1 MHNVRN
7 HLCSFP
13 GLELPITVDDIFTEE
28 DFDLIYD
35 REKFNQKIKPLT
47 NDGTFG
53 TGADTNETLF
63 GWSYAQ
69 TENLQWMYS
78 PQEHK
83 IPGSGRYTQTGEDIV
98 LDKDQDNIE
107 ANINGNKIISGNPGV
122 GVNPITF
129 SDDDR
134 LFVAQC
140 FFDNGLFEMDPSGNT
155 EPRIIFEEIGDFCGL
170 NGMDWGSDGRLYG
183 PRWFNNEVVSVDVDT
198 GDIRKEVVGLN
209 VPAAVKFNSK
219 GELFIL
225 DTGAGKV
232 VKVTDGIKS
241 DYAYVE
247 LGLDNLAIN
256 SDDEVYVSSYS
267 EGNVMKVSPGAIE
280 KVLPGGISHAGGI
293 TISGDDI
300 VVADIQSV
308 KAYST
313 KNGSE
318 SWNIKNVFRV
328 SPHGANTAV
337 SSFDNYHSRH
347 AAKRMTYRL
356 T

>member
-107 ANINGNKIISGNPGV
+107 ANINGDKITTFRPPTSIGILTNKKLMYTLKEYAQDTFHDDYLADIWNVAGRKIV
-122 GVNPITF
+122 PITVIGF
-129 SDDDR
+129 SGPSTYHTEGLAGFKKVADKEFINNVADMSARATAVINFRMLGDPDDCSIE
-134 LFVAQC
+134 VADPDEE
-140 FFDNGLFEMDPSGNT
+140 FTLEYDNLNKKYIEEWKATGK
-155 EPRIIFEEIGDFCGL
+155 EPANMVSENGISVSATIDQVSHEKML
-170 NGMDWGSDGRLYG
+170 NHLT
-183 PRWFNNEVVSVDVDT
+183 P
-198 GDIRKEVVGLN
+198 
-209 VPAAVKFNSK
+209 
-219 GELFIL
+219 
-225 DTGAGKV
+225 AGKIEGYHSPFLLNLSSFH
-232 VKVTDGIKS
+232 KVNIKS
-241 DYAYVE
+241 
-247 LGLDNLAIN
+247 
-256 SDDEVYVSSYS
+256 
-267 EGNVMKVSPGAIE
+267 
-280 KVLPGGISHAGGI
+280 
-293 TISGDDI
+293 
-300 VVADIQSV
+300 VAP
-308 KAYST
+308 
-313 KNGSE
+313 
-318 SWNIKNVFRV
+318 RV
-328 SPHGANTAV
+328 SLRFMGHKHRT
-337 SSFDNYHSRH
+337 FEDFQ
-347 AAKRMTYRL
+347 RL
-356 T
+356 IDEGKFLK